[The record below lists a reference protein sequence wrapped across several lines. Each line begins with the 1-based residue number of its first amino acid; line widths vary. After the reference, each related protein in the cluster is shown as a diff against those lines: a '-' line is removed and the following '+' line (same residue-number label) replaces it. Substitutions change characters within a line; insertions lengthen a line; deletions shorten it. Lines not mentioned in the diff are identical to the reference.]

1 MPKQIKYKPDKLTPE
16 EREFIRKENL
26 KDLVMTIAVLL
37 LAFLMIGLIVYA
49 TYSVSME
56 VVR

>member
-49 TYSVSME
+49 TYSISME
-56 VVR
+56 VAR

>member
-37 LAFLMIGLIVYA
+37 LGFLMVGLIVYA
-49 TYSVSME
+49 AYSVSME